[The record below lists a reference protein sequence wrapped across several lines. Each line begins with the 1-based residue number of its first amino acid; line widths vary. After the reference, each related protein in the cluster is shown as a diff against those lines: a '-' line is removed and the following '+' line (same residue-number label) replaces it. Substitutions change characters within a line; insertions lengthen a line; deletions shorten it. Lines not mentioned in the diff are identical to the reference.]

1 VRLALVSDIHG
12 NLPALEAVE
21 ADLRGRAVDAVVNLG
36 DSLSGPLLPLETARR
51 LMATGWVHLAGN
63 HERQL
68 LGDPGRMGPSD
79 AFARAR
85 LGEEELAWIAGLSPS
100 RAYAPDVLLCHG
112 TPASDLVYL
121 LETVERAGLRAAT
134 AAEVEARLGEVTA
147 GLVACGHSHVP
158 RAVRARRGALVV
170 NPGSVGLPAY
180 DDGHPFPHVVENGS
194 PDARYAIVER
204 LERGWRAELVSV
216 PYDHPAM
223 AALARRNG
231 REDWARALATGYV
244 G

>member
-36 DSLSGPLLPLETARR
+36 DSLSGPLLPKETARR

-79 AFARAR
+79 AHARAR

-180 DDGHPFPHVVENGS
+180 DDGNPFPHVVENGS